1 MVPKDGTSLTLLIFN
16 FRVMTKTT
24 LPSQDGH
31 NTVGVIR
38 DQDGKDMGTKV
49 VEIEHIRNIAHK
61 HVLPLSNSLNFKDL
75 IESLL

>member
-1 MVPKDGTSLTLLIFN
+1 
-16 FRVMTKTT
+16 MTTT

-38 DQDGKDMGTKV
+38 DQDGRDRETKV
-49 VEIEHIRNIAHK
+49 VEIEHIRNIAPNP
-61 HVLPLSNSLNFKDL
+61 VLPFSKPLNFKDL